1 MRRPISRSWD
11 EYEAAAEDGAAVLS
25 AAVPQPEGFVFLVQE
40 IVADDYRGTAV
51 TFRRQFRT
59 PEGAGLAG
67 LFLRVMK
74 PRDLHGPGLV
84 VDVIGIGG
92 ADPQPAQSPGPEA
105 ERAQPDRAA
114 SLVLRARPR
123 TGPGRTGP
131 APEVA
136 GSWRRAALSRPCGAL
151 ITSAKLGGSPGAAGH
166 MPHGSRHDWCT
177 RRSQAATYS
186 HAPWRL
192 IVQPASSWSPRCL
205 RVSSR
210 AVASTRSM
218 IACRAC
224 GLSSRIARSWALLMR
239 ASRTRAS
246 SSTCSC
252 SRPACSS

>member
-1 MRRPISRSWD
+1 MARVMRRPISRSWD

-84 VDVIGIGG
+84 VDVVGIGG

-114 SLVLRARPR
+114 PLALEPGHELAQVERDRHLKSPDHGGMPPLRA
-123 TGPGRTGP
+123 
-131 APEVA
+131 
-136 GSWRRAALSRPCGAL
+136 
-151 ITSAKLGGSPGAAGH
+151 
-166 MPHGSRHDWCT
+166 
-177 RRSQAATYS
+177 
-186 HAPWRL
+186 HAEH
-192 IVQPASSWSPRCL
+192 
-205 RVSSR
+205 
-210 AVASTRSM
+210 
-218 IACRAC
+218 
-224 GLSSRIARSWALLMR
+224 
-239 ASRTRAS
+239 
-246 SSTCSC
+246 
-252 SRPACSS
+252 